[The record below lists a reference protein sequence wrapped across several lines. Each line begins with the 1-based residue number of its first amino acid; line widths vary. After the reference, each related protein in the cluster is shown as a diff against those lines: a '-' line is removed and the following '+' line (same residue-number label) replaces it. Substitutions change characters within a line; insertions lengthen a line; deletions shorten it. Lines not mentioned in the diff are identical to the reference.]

1 MKEYDRKIMNR
12 MKRAE
17 GQMRGVQKM
26 MDEGEDCRSV
36 VTQLSAI
43 RSSLDRAIGLIVAEN
58 LVECIQADQEAGVFD
73 QGKIDEAINMI
84 VKTR

>member
-58 LVECIQADQEAGVFD
+58 LVECIQSDQEAGVFD
-73 QGKIDEAINMI
+73 QAKIDEAINMI

>member
-26 MDEGEDCRSV
+26 MDEGEDCRSG

-58 LVECIQADQEAGVFD
+58 LVECIQADQVAGVFD
-73 QGKIDEAINMI
+73 QAKIDEAINMI